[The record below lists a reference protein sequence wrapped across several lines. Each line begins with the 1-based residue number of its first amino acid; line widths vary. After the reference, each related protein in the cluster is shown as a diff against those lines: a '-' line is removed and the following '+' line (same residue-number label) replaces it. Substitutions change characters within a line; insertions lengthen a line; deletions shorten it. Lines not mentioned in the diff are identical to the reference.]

1 MNHTNLLRK
10 LLTNIALGLLLGGS
24 AMANTLIM
32 PTGVDWNR
40 GEGFWIQEDGVDTQ
54 AYFGGVILI
63 SVSDGGQQWSRDTLC
78 VDLFTDIYL
87 GQQYGTTILT
97 PSDVPGKN
105 LQRVSWLVDN
115 ALLPTQVSGTSSTLP
130 STQWV
135 TTAAQGAGIQLA
147 IWDIVHD
154 GGDGFSSGRVQA
166 VTNPS
171 DPTDPAVLAWA
182 NTYEALSLGRSSNL
196 AYIYDNVDLG
206 NGQPAQMLAGPL
218 FLDHGPTPT
227 PEPVTLSLVGSALV
241 ALGVGFRRRTVRS
254 SR

>member
-1 MNHTNLLRK
+1 MSIVNQFRRVLIKVAFGCLLC
-10 LLTNIALGLLLGGS
+10 GS
-24 AMANTLIM
+24 ALANTIIM
-32 PTGVDWNR
+32 PTGVDWSR
-40 GEGFWIQEDGVDTQ
+40 GEGFWIQEDGVDTN

-115 ALLPTQVSGTSSTLP
+115 ALLPTQVSGTNSALP
-130 STQWV
+130 TTDWV
-135 TTAAQGAGIQLA
+135 TIAAQGAGIQLA

-166 VTNPS
+166 AVNPA

-182 NTYEALSLGRSSNL
+182 NTYEALSLGRSSDL
-196 AYIYDNVDLG
+196 AYIYDNVNLG

-218 FLDHGPTPT
+218 FRDDGPAPA
-227 PEPVTLSLVGSALV
+227 PEPVTLALVGTPLV
-241 ALGVGFRRRTVRS
+241 LFGVAFRRRKTRPIH
-254 SR
+254 